1 MLSAACRTA
10 EEHVKKKK
18 GSHPAYWIAALV
30 LAGVGVALFVLPHH
44 KGDFDFG
51 SLARDFGELVNE
63 DKSDGGPAVFVWVA
77 LVGLGCL
84 AVFLPAIQA
93 AALALVSP
101 ESSRS
106 ALIVGGVL
114 LVLASP
120 LTLLAEVI
128 SDMMIGWGNSSRFKA
143 ETLVAYLAP
152 LFPFLC
158 GVASIVM
165 GTRRVRRR

>member
-1 MLSAACRTA
+1 MK
-10 EEHVKKKK
+10 EER
-18 GSHPAYWIAALV
+18 GSRPAYWIAVLV
-30 LAGVGVALFVLPHH
+30 LAGIGVALFVLPHH
-44 KGDFDFG
+44 KDDFDFA
-51 SLARDFGELVNE
+51 SLARDFGGLVHE
-63 DKSDGGPAVFVWVA
+63 DTSDGGPAVFAWVV

-101 ESSRS
+101 EGSRWV
-106 ALIVGGVL
+106 LIVGGVL
-114 LVLASP
+114 LVLASA

-128 SDMMIGWGNSSRFKA
+128 SNMMIGWGNSSRFKV
-143 ETLVAYLAP
+143 ETAVAYLAP

-165 GTRRVRRR
+165 GTMRARRS